1 METQTDVDQIV
12 FHYSIEGS
20 ILLKDSDDFRFQE
33 EYWYKKTQ
41 WDNMLLNKI
50 NKAIK
55 DAGNKVPR
63 KSRRQILF
71 IQIQAI
77 CSFIDLNLLCGNNR

>member
-1 METQTDVDQIV
+1 M
-12 FHYSIEGS
+12 
-20 ILLKDSDDFRFQE
+20 KDSDDFRFQE

-63 KSRRQILF
+63 KSRRQI
-71 IQIQAI
+71 
-77 CSFIDLNLLCGNNR
+77 